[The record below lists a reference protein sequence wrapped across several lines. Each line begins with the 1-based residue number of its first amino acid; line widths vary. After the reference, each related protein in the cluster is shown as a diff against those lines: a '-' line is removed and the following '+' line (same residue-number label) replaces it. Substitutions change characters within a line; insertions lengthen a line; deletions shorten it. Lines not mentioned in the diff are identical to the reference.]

1 MVNLDL
7 QRAEKL
13 LKGAKTLY
21 QQNDFSGVA
30 GLAYQSL
37 ESAIIGLT
45 SEIGEANSGTHQE
58 RLERAKKLLKSGQ
71 DKIDFLWDARNIDF
85 YGNVKRFEP
94 KRELT
99 PSEVKEVIETVED
112 IIRKIKDLILS
123 AKNIS

>member
-1 MVNLDL
+1 MADVDF

-13 LKGAKTLY
+13 LEGAKLLY
-21 QQNDFSGVA
+21 QQGDFYGVA
-30 GLAYQSL
+30 GLACQAL

-45 SEIGEANSGTHQE
+45 NKIGEVNGGTHQE

-85 YGNVKRFEP
+85 YGNVRRYES

-99 PSEVKEVIETVED
+99 PSEVKEVIQIVEE
-112 IIRKIKDLILS
+112 IINKIRDLV
-123 AKNIS
+123 